1 MDEPQL
7 AWQRAVKLENAA
19 RDILN
24 FVNLP
29 YPATPPG
36 RPAPGEA
43 FSLTTS
49 HDDASTGTDDLSSHK
64 ESSGA
69 DDEDQDRKQR
79 FMAAKAGERESLRNQ
94 AVALVLYVSCCPCLT
109 SSCVPGADVLHAAL
123 GAKEAAAA
131 LLKAYRQYTLAG
143 CHQRGYPMSTH
154 AAETPLFPCLLH
166 IHVSNS
172 SVFSS
177 TQKTRART
185 FLHSKQ
191 VCRETHTHTQVTA
204 VRRALHKVTATM
216 HSSPN

>member
-166 IHVSNS
+166 IHVSIS

>member
-94 AVALVLYVSCCPCLT
+94 AVALVLYVSCCPCLVCPRGRCASRSFGRKGGGCSPPESVPT
-109 SSCVPGADVLHAAL
+109 VYSRWLSPTRLPYEHARSRDSPLPLPATHSC
-123 GAKEAAAA
+123 E
-131 LLKAYRQYTLAG
+131 
-143 CHQRGYPMSTH
+143 
-154 AAETPLFPCLLH
+154 
-166 IHVSNS
+166 
-172 SVFSS
+172 
-177 TQKTRART
+177 
-185 FLHSKQ
+185 
-191 VCRETHTHTQVTA
+191 
-204 VRRALHKVTATM
+204 
-216 HSSPN
+216 

>member
-1 MDEPQL
+1 MAAL
-7 AWQRAVKLENAA
+7 LCAGRVGGA
-19 RDILN
+19 RDERLS
-24 FVNLP
+24 
-29 YPATPPG
+29 TPFFENSAYG
-36 RPAPGEA
+36 RVHLKASSYFEEPESG
-43 FSLTTS
+43 TS
-49 HDDASTGTDDLSSHK
+49 RFNGPDDLSSHK

-166 IHVSNS
+166 IHVSIS
-172 SVFSS
+172 SVFYTENTCAHVFAQQAS
-177 TQKTRART
+177 
-185 FLHSKQ
+185 
-191 VCRETHTHTQVTA
+191 V
-204 VRRALHKVTATM
+204 
-216 HSSPN
+216 